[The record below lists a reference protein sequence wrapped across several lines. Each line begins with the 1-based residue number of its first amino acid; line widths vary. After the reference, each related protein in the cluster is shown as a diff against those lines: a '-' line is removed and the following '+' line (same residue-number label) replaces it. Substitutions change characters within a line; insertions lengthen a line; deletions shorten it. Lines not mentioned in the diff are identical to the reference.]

1 MFLPNS
7 NFFDCEV
14 KTRIKV
20 FFLDLAVKARMIEH
34 AFLGRFRDEIIF
46 SSLRNE
52 HTEHTMT
59 TTVLVLDQ
67 HEYSDWKDLPE

>member
-20 FFLDLAVKARMIEH
+20 FFLDLVVKARMIDN
-34 AFLGRFRDEIIF
+34 AFLDRFRDEIVQYIIDEGYI
-46 SSLRNE
+46 N
-52 HTEHTMT
+52 
-59 TTVLVLDQ
+59 
-67 HEYSDWKDLPE
+67 